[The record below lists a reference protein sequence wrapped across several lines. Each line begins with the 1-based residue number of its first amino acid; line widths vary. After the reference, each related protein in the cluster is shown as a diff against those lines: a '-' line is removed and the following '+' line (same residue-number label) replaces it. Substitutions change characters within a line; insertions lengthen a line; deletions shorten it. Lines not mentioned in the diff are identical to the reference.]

1 MCFCDITAD
10 YCGFSLSFIG
20 ITIGLNKKRQFCV
33 GFKWGLLFSDTCI
46 IMSITLRRQFLMRN
60 PFTLYEQEVMSALY
74 KSLNYCEENDLPTYE
89 ITKAL
94 SSIEDRLQVK
104 EVV

>member
-1 MCFCDITAD
+1 
-10 YCGFSLSFIG
+10 
-20 ITIGLNKKRQFCV
+20 V

-46 IMSITLRRQFLMRN
+46 IMSITQRRQFLMRN
-60 PFTLYEQEVMSALY
+60 PFTQYEQEVMSALY
-74 KSLNYCEENDLPTYE
+74 ASLNYCEENDLPTYE

-94 SSIEDRLQVK
+94 RSIEDRLLVK